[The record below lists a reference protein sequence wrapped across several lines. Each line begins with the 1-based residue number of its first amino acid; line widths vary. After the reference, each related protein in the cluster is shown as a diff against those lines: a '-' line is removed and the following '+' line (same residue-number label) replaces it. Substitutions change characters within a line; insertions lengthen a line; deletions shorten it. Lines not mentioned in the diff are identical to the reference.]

1 MPRINEAN
9 LEEHRKRTMNALLD
23 SAETIMREQGSDALT
38 PAAVSKGAGIAR
50 NSIYRY
56 VRDMRDLR
64 RKLMDRHMPEWIET
78 LERALEGI
86 SDPADVV
93 TTWVRVN
100 LEQAVAQGHD
110 WMTRIPLDDAEEYS
124 ENGELWRQRGD
135 GRAGEDGESGQDGQ
149 DDSASQEG
157 AETSSVDNSG
167 AAPTPETTQDT
178 QDTRDKLAANDPF
191 CTKRG
196 VARSEGEQPSDPK
209 QLTIHQRVN
218 APIVRAWNEL
228 SPSAPKVGIS
238 LTEGIVSSGMRL
250 LSGKNV
256 TAEKRDATIDEIE
269 RSTRAVIETLR
280 EDK

>member
-1 MPRINEAN
+1 MPRINEAS
-9 LEEHRKRTMNALLD
+9 LEEHRRRTMNALLD

-78 LERALEGI
+78 LERALEGVN
-86 SDPADVV
+86 DPAEVV

-100 LEQAVAQGHD
+100 LEQAVEQGHD
-110 WMTRIPLDDAEEYS
+110 WMTQIPLDDAEEYG
-124 ENGELWRQRGD
+124 ENNELWQQRGNGGARKNNENDQNSQADPD
-135 GRAGEDGESGQDGQ
+135 G
-149 DDSASQEG
+149 SASPEKDENPS
-157 AETSSVDNSG
+157 ADN
-167 AAPTPETTQDT
+167 ADATQDT
-178 QDTRDKLAANDPF
+178 AKSTVDELAANDPF
-191 CTKRG
+191 CTKHT
-196 VARSEGEQPSDPK
+196 ARSESEQPSDPK

-218 APIVRAWNEL
+218 APIVKAWNEL
-228 SPSAPKVGIS
+228 APSAPKVGIS
-238 LTEGIVSSGMRL
+238 LTEGIVTSGMRL

-256 TAEKRDATIDEIE
+256 AKETQSATIDEIE
-269 RSTRAVIETLR
+269 RSIRAVIETLR